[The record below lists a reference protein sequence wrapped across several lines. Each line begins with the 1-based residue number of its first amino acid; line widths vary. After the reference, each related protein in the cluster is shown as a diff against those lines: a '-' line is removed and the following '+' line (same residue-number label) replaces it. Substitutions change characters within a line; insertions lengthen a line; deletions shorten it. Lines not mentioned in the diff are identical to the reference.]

1 MYKYVSQLGHAGVA
15 TLLYDL
21 ILQCQMH
28 AVASLYINIWTD
40 KDLTREGK
48 VPVL

>member
-1 MYKYVSQLGHAGVA
+1 MHKYISQLGRTGVA
-15 TLLYDL
+15 TLYDL

-28 AVASLYINIWTD
+28 AVASVYNLVWN